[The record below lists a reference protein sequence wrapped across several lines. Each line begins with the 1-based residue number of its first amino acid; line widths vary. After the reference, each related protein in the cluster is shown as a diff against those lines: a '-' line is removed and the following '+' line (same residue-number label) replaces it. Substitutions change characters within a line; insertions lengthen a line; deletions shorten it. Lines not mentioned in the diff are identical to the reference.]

1 LVTLPKAKLLLLTSV
16 HHIRH
21 MPNTRAPS
29 SLRLLLPYLKP
40 YAWHAAGASASLL
53 AASGLVLGIGQGLKH
68 LINQGFGSHS
78 GTALNHAALTMFVVV
93 AALAGAT
100 ALRFSLI
107 SWLGERCGADLRRD
121 LFNHVITLSPGYFET
136 ARTGDLL
143 SRLTADI
150 SVLQTLVGSSISMW
164 IRNTLTAIGA
174 LGLLVATSAK
184 LAAIVVI
191 VVPVVVLP
199 LIFFGRREKRLSR
212 INQDRVG
219 DLGAYAEETLS
230 ALPTVQSFT
239 HEAVD
244 RQRFSQA
251 IEISVT
257 AALRRIRTR
266 ALLILVV
273 ILLGFGA
280 ITFSLWVG
288 GRDVIA
294 GRMSAGDLAAFVFYA
309 VILAGAGASISEL
322 WGELQRAAGAADRLA
337 EIFDER
343 PKIAA
348 PAHPQPF
355 PRAGQGTVS
364 FENVVFRYPSRP
376 DAPAMRGLSFE
387 VRAGETLALV
397 GPSGAGK
404 STVFQLLLRFYDV
417 ESGTI
422 RIDGI
427 DLRDADPAALRRRI
441 AVVPQDPVIFAAS
454 AAENIRYGRPEATD
468 AELRAAAEAAAADFL
483 FDLPA
488 GLDTYLGEKG
498 VRLSGGQRQ
507 RVAIA
512 RAILRKAPILLLDEA
527 TSALDAESEQAVQ
540 HALTVLARNC
550 TTLVVAHRL
559 ATIRRADRILV
570 IEQGAAVA
578 SGTHDD
584 LVSAGGLYSRLA
596 SLQFAA

>member
-1 LVTLPKAKLLLLTSV
+1 
-16 HHIRH
+16 
-21 MPNTRAPS
+21 MPNTRAAPA
-29 SLRLLLPYLKP
+29 SLRLLLPYLRP
-40 YAWHAAGASASLL
+40 YAWHAVGASASLFV
-53 AASGLVLGIGQGLKH
+53 ASGLVLGIGQGLKH

-78 GTALNHAALTMFVVV
+78 GAALNEAALAMFAVV
-93 AALAGAT
+93 AALGAAT

-121 LFNHVITLSPGYFET
+121 MFNHVITLSPGYFET
-136 ARTGDLL
+136 ARTGDIL
-143 SRLTADI
+143 SRMTADI

-164 IRNTLTAIGA
+164 LRNLLTAVGA
-174 LGLLVATSAK
+174 LTLLVATSAK
-184 LAAIVVI
+184 LAGIVVL
-191 VVPVVVLP
+191 VVPIVLLP
-199 LIFFGRREKRLSR
+199 LIFFGRREQKLSR
-212 INQDRVG
+212 ITQDRVG
-219 DLGAYAEETLS
+219 DLGAYAEETLG
-230 ALPTVQSFT
+230 ALQTVQGFT

-244 RQRFSQA
+244 RSRFSDA

-257 AALRRIRTR
+257 ASLRRIRTR
-266 ALLILVV
+266 SLLIMVV

-309 VILAGAGASISEL
+309 VVLGSAIATLSEL
-322 WGELQRAAGAADRLA
+322 WGEIQRAAGAADRLA
-337 EIFDER
+337 EIFAEK
-343 PKIAA
+343 PEIAA
-348 PAHPQPF
+348 PATPAAF
-355 PRAGQGTVS
+355 PPTRQATVT

-376 DAPAMRGLSFE
+376 EAPALRGLSFE
-387 VRAGETLALV
+387 VRPGETVALV

-404 STVFQLLLRFYDV
+404 TTVFQLLLRFYDID
-417 ESGTI
+417 SGNI

-454 AAENIRYGRPEATD
+454 AAENIRYGRPEASN
-468 AELRAAAEAAAADFL
+468 AEVRAAAEAAAADFL

-512 RAILRKAPILLLDEA
+512 RAMLRRAPILLLDEA

-540 HALTVLARNC
+540 HALTVLARDC

-570 IEQGAAVA
+570 LEQGALAA
-578 SGTHDD
+578 SGTHEE
-584 LVSAGGLYSRLA
+584 LVASTGLYSRLA
-596 SLQFAA
+596 ALQFAIS

>member
-1 LVTLPKAKLLLLTSV
+1 MRTMPKTRTA
-16 HHIRH
+16 
-21 MPNTRAPS
+21 PN

-40 YAWHAAGASASLL
+40 YAWHAAGASASLF
-53 AASGLVLGIGQGLKH
+53 AAAGLILGIGQGLKH

-78 GTALNHAALTMFVVV
+78 GAALNQAALIMFAVV
-93 AALAGAT
+93 AALGAAT

-121 LFNHVITLSPGYFET
+121 MFNHVITLSPGYFET
-136 ARTGDLL
+136 ARTGDIL
-143 SRLTADI
+143 SRMTADI

-164 IRNTLTAIGA
+164 LRNLLTAFGA
-174 LGLLVATSAK
+174 LALLVATSAK
-184 LAAIVVI
+184 LAAIVVL
-191 VVPVVVLP
+191 VVPLVLLP
-199 LIFFGRREKRLSR
+199 LILFGRREKRLSR
-212 INQDRVG
+212 ITQDRVG
-219 DLGAYAEETLS
+219 DLGAYAEETLG
-230 ALPTVQSFT
+230 ALPTVQGFT

-244 RQRFSQA
+244 RSRFSDA
-251 IEISVT
+251 IEISVK
-257 AALRRIRTR
+257 ASLRRIRTR
-266 ALLILVV
+266 ALLIMVV

-309 VILAGAGASISEL
+309 VVLGSAIATLSEL

-337 EIFDER
+337 EIFAEQ
-343 PKIAA
+343 PQIAA
-348 PAHPQPF
+348 PLAAVPF
-355 PRAGQGTVS
+355 PPTRQATVT
-364 FENVVFRYPSRP
+364 FESVVFHYPSRP
-376 DAPAMRGLSFE
+376 EAPALRGLSFE
-387 VRAGETLALV
+387 VRPGETVALV

-404 STVFQLLLRFYDV
+404 TTVFQLLLRFYDID
-417 ESGTI
+417 SGHI

-454 AAENIRYGRPEATD
+454 AAENIRYGRPEASD
-468 AELRAAAEAAAADFL
+468 ADVRAAAAAAAADFL

-512 RAILRKAPILLLDEA
+512 RAILRRAPILLLDEA

-540 HALTVLARNC
+540 HALTVLARDC

-570 IEQGAAVA
+570 LEQGALAA
-578 SGTHDD
+578 SGTHEE
-584 LVSAGGLYSRLA
+584 LVASAGLYSRLA
-596 SLQFAA
+596 ALQFAIS

>member
-1 LVTLPKAKLLLLTSV
+1 M
-16 HHIRH
+16 
-21 MPNTRAPS
+21 MPETRAAPA

-40 YAWHAAGASASLL
+40 YAWHAVGASAALL
-53 AASGLVLGIGQGLKH
+53 AAAGLILGIGQGLKH

-78 GTALNHAALTMFVVV
+78 KAALNQAALVMFAVV
-93 AALAGAT
+93 AALGAAT

-136 ARTGDLL
+136 ARTGDIL
-143 SRLTADI
+143 SRMTADI
-150 SVLQTLVGSSISMW
+150 SVLQTLVGSAISIW
-164 IRNTLTAIGA
+164 LRNVLTALGA
-174 LGLLVATSAK
+174 LALLIATSAK
-184 LAAIVVI
+184 LAGIVVL
-191 VVPVVVLP
+191 VVPLVLLP
-199 LIFFGRREKRLSR
+199 LILFGRREKRLSR
-212 INQDRVG
+212 ITQDRVG
-219 DLGAYAEETLS
+219 DLGAYAEETLG
-230 ALPTVQSFT
+230 ALPTVQGFT
-239 HEAVD
+239 HEAID
-244 RQRFSQA
+244 RSRFSA
-251 IEISVT
+251 AVEISVN
-257 AALRRIRTR
+257 ASLRRIRTR

-309 VILAGAGASISEL
+309 VVLGSAVATLSEL
-322 WGELQRAAGAADRLA
+322 WGEIQRAAGAADRLA
-337 EIFDER
+337 EIFDEK
-343 PKIAA
+343 PEIAA
-348 PAHPQPF
+348 PAAPVAF
-355 PRAGQGTVS
+355 PPTRQATVT
-364 FENVVFRYPSRP
+364 FENVVFHYPSRP
-376 DAPAMRGLSFE
+376 EPPALRGLSFE
-387 VRAGETLALV
+387 VNPGETVALV

-404 STVFQLLLRFYDV
+404 TTVFQLLLRFYDID
-417 ESGTI
+417 GGHI

-454 AAENIRYGRPEATD
+454 AAENIRYGRPEASD
-468 AELRAAAEAAAADFL
+468 AEVRAAAEAAAADFL

-512 RAILRKAPILLLDEA
+512 RAILRRAPILLLDEA

-540 HALTVLARNC
+540 HALTVLARDC

-570 IEQGAAVA
+570 LEQGALAA
-578 SGTHDD
+578 SGTHEE
-584 LVSAGGLYSRLA
+584 LVASAGLYSRLA
-596 SLQFAA
+596 ALQFAIS